1 MKFYDRID
9 ELNILAKNTRQSRS
23 SAFFTT
29 MMGRRRVGKT
39 ALLMQLAPKEALVYF
54 YISKDSEQMLCQR
67 LQAVAVE
74 SLGLPVYGQTQ
85 HFGELFELL
94 MAYSREHPFT
104 LIIDEFQNLLSV
116 NAAIPSH
123 IQDVW
128 DRYRDKSRVHLVACG
143 SIYSM
148 MHRIFDHGDAPLYG
162 RRDSNLRILP
172 FSTAVLKEI
181 LRDHNPDYTPEDL
194 LCLYMLTGGVAKY
207 VALLMDAKAVSQRK
221 MLNYATAADSPF
233 LTEGTEL
240 LVSEFGRDYGTY
252 FSILQ
257 LIAGG
262 MTSQSQIDS
271 VIGKNTG
278 AYLNNLSE
286 DYTFV
291 KKALPIFAKPGT
303 RNCRWYIDDCFLRFW
318 FSFVYPCQGLIESG
332 RLDLLRKHIESRYA
346 QFSGLTLEHYFRQK
360 AMEEGDFT
368 EVGAWWDRKGVN
380 ELDLVAVNTFD
391 RSCTIAEVKRN
402 EDKIDPALLATK
414 ADAFSAALP
423 QGYRLKTALLSMKDM

>member
-1 MKFYDRID
+1 MKFYDRQS
-9 ELNILAKNTRQSRS
+9 ELNTLIKNTRQAEN

-39 ALLMQLAPKEALVYF
+39 ALLMQLAQESPLLYL
-54 YISKDSEQMLCQR
+54 YISKDNEQMLCQR
-67 LQAVAVE
+67 LQATAAE

-85 HFGELFELL
+85 HFAELFELL
-94 MAYSREHPFT
+94 MAYGREHSFT
-104 LIIDEFQNLLSV
+104 LVIDEFQNLLSI
-116 NAAIPSH
+116 NPAIPSH

-128 DRYRDKSRVHLVACG
+128 DRHRDRSRVHLVACG

-148 MHRIFDHGDAPLYG
+148 MHKIFDNGDAPLYG
-162 RRDSNLRILP
+162 RRDSNMRILP
-172 FSTAVLKEI
+172 FGTAVLKEI
-181 LRDHNPDYTPEDL
+181 LRDHNPGYTPDDL

-207 VALLMDAKAVSQRK
+207 VALLMDAKAVTQRK
-221 MLNYATAADSPF
+221 MLNYATAPDSPF

-262 MTSQSQIDS
+262 MTSQPQIDS
-271 VIGKNTG
+271 IIGKNTG

-318 FSFVYPCQGLIESG
+318 FSFIYPCQGLIESG
-332 RLDLLRKHIESRYA
+332 RQDLLRKHVESRYA

-360 AMEEGDFT
+360 AMEEGACT

-391 RSCTIAEVKRN
+391 RTCTVAEVKRN
-402 EDKIDPALLATK
+402 ESKIDPALLAAK
-414 ADAFSAALP
+414 SEAFRAALP
-423 QGYRLKTALLSMKDM
+423 SGYSLTTAALSMKDM